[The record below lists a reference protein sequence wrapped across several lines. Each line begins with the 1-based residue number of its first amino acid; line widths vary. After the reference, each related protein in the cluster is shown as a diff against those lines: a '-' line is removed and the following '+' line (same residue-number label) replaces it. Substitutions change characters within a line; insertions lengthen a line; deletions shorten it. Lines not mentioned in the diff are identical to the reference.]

1 MQISFSGMKNIGSTC
16 DYSKGKISFDTGRKN
31 SKEDKNIHAGLHVK
45 LDNEGS
51 KDLEEYQKIFGKK
64 LLKNDG
70 ILDITVDH
78 YVENPRK
85 KENGID
91 AVICM
96 INGAHIA
103 DHPQNRNALNSIL
116 KLSERIQEMK
126 ADEFVVSPNFEQ
138 SSELYNSFPFFKFVE
153 IDNIKD
159 QDNLSKAVKKS
170 LSPEHNKF
178 CATIMKS
185 NLLIAMMNL
194 NGRNIGS

>member
-1 MQISFSGMKNIGSTC
+1 MQISFSGIKNISSTF
-16 DYSKGKISFDTGRKN
+16 DYAKGKIPFDTGRKN

-51 KDLEEYQKIFGKK
+51 KDLKAYQEVFGKK
-64 LLKNDG
+64 LIKNDG
-70 ILDITVDH
+70 ILDITLDH
-78 YVENPRK
+78 YIEDPKN
-85 KENGID
+85 NDNAID
-91 AVICM
+91 AIFCM

-103 DHPQNRNALNSIL
+103 DNPKNRDALNSIL

-138 SSELYNSFPFFKFVE
+138 SSELYNSFPYFKFVE
-153 IDNIKD
+153 IDKIKD
-159 QDNLSKAVKKS
+159 KDSLSTAVKKS

-194 NGRNIGS
+194 NNSNID

>member
-1 MQISFSGMKNIGSTC
+1 MQISFSGIKNISSTF
-16 DYSKGKISFDTGRKN
+16 DYSKGKIPFDTGRKN
-31 SKEDKNIHAGLHVK
+31 SKEDKNIHTGLHAK
-45 LDNEGS
+45 LDNNGTR
-51 KDLEEYQKIFGKK
+51 DLEEYQKIFGKK

-78 YVENPRK
+78 YTESPRK
-85 KENGID
+85 NENEID
-91 AVICM
+91 AVICV

-126 ADEFVVSPNFEQ
+126 EDEFIVNPNFER
-138 SSELYNSFPFFKFVE
+138 SKELYNSFPYFKFVE
-153 IDNIKD
+153 IDKIKD
-159 QDNLSKAVKKS
+159 KDGLSKEIKKS

-185 NLLIAMMNL
+185 NLLIALMNL
-194 NGRNIGS
+194 NDRNID